1 MLEVLCGRRWDA
13 NGALQIFDEIEA
25 ENPSSYYSPV
35 RDFPFLGERL
45 LDLQKYV
52 KGCNP
57 KSIRAIWYDQRNP
70 ASWLTF
76 WVCYQETL
84 LRKEN

>member
-25 ENPSSYYSPV
+25 ENPSSYYSLS

-52 KGCNP
+52 KGHNP
-57 KSIRAIWYDQRNP
+57 QSMVALWHDMRNP
-70 ASWLTF
+70 SAWWTF
-76 WVCYQETL
+76 WVC
-84 LRKEN
+84 